1 MYKFSAAELL
11 AKALNKPAEETIKQI
26 ERPKQLQHGDY
37 AFPCFAL
44 AKEKRQSPQS
54 IAAEL
59 AAELSHEEFSAIT
72 AVGGYVNFTLDKK
85 LAGSSVLKD
94 IHQQRAAYGSTAIGQ
109 GQTVTIDLSSP
120 NIAKPFSMGHLRSTV
135 IGNSICLLLEKQ
147 GYDVVRINH
156 VGDWGTQFGKL
167 ICAYEKWGEEEKVRA
182 NTIPEL
188 LKLYVRFH
196 EEAAQNEQLEQEG
209 RDWFRK
215 LEQGDAYANK
225 LWHWFRDVSMKEFG
239 RVYELMGVHFDS
251 DAGEAFYNDKMER
264 VTEELEQ
271 NELLSLSDGAQVV
284 RLDEFDLP
292 PSLIKK
298 KDGATLY
305 ATRDL
310 AAAIYRK
317 ETYQFSKSL
326 YVVGHEQSLH
336 FQQLKIVLNKMGYEW
351 AEGINHIPF
360 GMVLQDGKKMST
372 RKGKLVLL
380 DKVLEKAIQLAATN
394 IAEKNPNLPDKEE
407 VARQVGVGAVL
418 FHDLKHERIH
428 DIDFSLEDMLRVEGE
443 TGPYV
448 QYTHARACTL
458 LAKGGEI
465 QSGSEVDGE
474 TAAAAWPILSLLLQF
489 PDTVGNAAINY
500 DPSRIAKYVIDLAQS
515 FNSYYGRVRILEED
529 EKLGARLAVV
539 GAVASVLE
547 EGLRLLGIRAPRQM

>member
-1 MYKFSAAELL
+1 MYKSIAAELV
-11 AKALNKPAEETIKQI
+11 AEALHKSTEETAKLI

-44 AKEKRQSPQS
+44 AKEKRKSPQH
-54 IAAEL
+54 IASEL
-59 AAELSHEEFSAIT
+59 AANLSNPAFSVIEAM
-72 AVGGYVNFTLDKK
+72 GGYVNFTLNKEH
-85 LAGSSVLKD
+85 AASQVLQT
-94 IHQQRAAYGSTAIGQ
+94 IQQQQVAYGSTTVGQ
-109 GQTVTIDLSSP
+109 GEVVTIDLSSP

-135 IGNSICLLLEKQ
+135 IGNSIGLLLEKQ
-147 GYDVVRINH
+147 GYQVVRINH

-167 ICAYEKWGEEEKVRA
+167 ICAYEKWGDEAKVRR

-188 LKLYVRFH
+188 LKLYIRYH
-196 EEAAQNEQLEQEG
+196 EEAVQNEQLVQEG
-209 RDWFRK
+209 RDWFRR

-225 LWHWFRDVSMKEFG
+225 LWRWFRDVSMEEFG
-239 RVYELMGVHFDS
+239 RVYELMGVKFDS
-251 DAGEAFYNDKMER
+251 DAGEAFYNNKMDR
-264 VTEELEQ
+264 VVKELEQ
-271 NELLSLSDGAQVV
+271 KGLLSLSEGAQVV
-284 RLDEFDLP
+284 QLDAYNLP

-317 ETYQFSKSL
+317 ESYNFSRSL

-336 FQQLKIVLNKMGYEW
+336 FQQLKIVLTKMGYDW
-351 AEGINHIPF
+351 SDGVTHIPF

-380 DKVLEKAIQLAATN
+380 DKVLEQAIQLADAN
-394 IAEKNPNLPDKEE
+394 ISKKNPSLINKAE

-418 FHDLKHERIH
+418 FHDLKQERIH

-458 LAKGGEI
+458 LAKREMDLANSEI
-465 QSGSEVDGE
+465 DKD
-474 TAAAAWPILSLLLQF
+474 TAAEAWPILSQLLQF
-489 PDTVGNAAINY
+489 PEAVTYAAVNY
-500 DPSRIAKYVIDLAQS
+500 DPSRIAKYVIDLAQV
-515 FNSYYGRVRILEED
+515 FNSYYGRVRILNED
-529 EKLGARLAVV
+529 EKLAARLAIVT
-539 GAVASVLE
+539 AVKTVLA
-547 EGLRLLGIRAPRQM
+547 EGLRLLGIGAPKQM

>member
-1 MYKFSAAELL
+1 MYKSSAADLL

-37 AFPCFAL
+37 GFPCFAL

-135 IGNSICLLLEKQ
+135 IGNSISLLLEKQ
-147 GYDVVRINH
+147 GYNVVRINH

-264 VTEELEQ
+264 VVEELEQ

-326 YVVGHEQSLH
+326 YVVGHEQRLH

>member
-1 MYKFSAAELL
+1 MYKFIAAELV
-11 AKALNKPAEETIKQI
+11 AKALNKSAEETMKQI

-44 AKEKRQSPQS
+44 AKEKRQSPQT

-59 AAELSHEEFSAIT
+59 AGDLSHEAFSAIT
-72 AVGGYVNFTLDKK
+72 AVGGYVNFTLHKK
-85 LAGSSVLKD
+85 LAGTSVLAD
-94 IHQQRAAYGSTAIGQ
+94 IHQQRAAYGSTASGQ

-135 IGNSICLLLEKQ
+135 IGNSISLLLEKQ
-147 GYDVVRINH
+147 GYHVVRINH

-167 ICAYEKWGEEEKVRA
+167 ICAYEKWGDEEKVRA

-196 EEAAQNEQLEQEG
+196 EEAAKDGQLEQEG
-209 RDWFRK
+209 RNWFRK
-215 LEQGDAYANK
+215 LEQGDEYANK
-225 LWHWFRDVSMKEFG
+225 LWRWFRDVSMEEFG

-264 VTEELEQ
+264 VVKELEQ
-271 NELLSLSDGAQVV
+271 KDLLSLSEGAQVV

-336 FQQLKIVLNKMGYEW
+336 FQQLKLVLNKMGYAW
-351 AEGINHIPF
+351 SDGIIHIPF

-380 DKVLEKAIQLAATN
+380 DRVLEQAIHLATDN
-394 IAEKNPNLPDKEE
+394 ISEKNPNLADKEE

-428 DIDFSLEDMLRVEGE
+428 DIEFSLEDMLRVEGE

-458 LAKGGEI
+458 LAKGEKTHSSPEI
-465 QSGSEVDGE
+465 DEE

-489 PDTVGNAAINY
+489 PDAVENAASHY
-500 DPSRIAKYVIDLAQS
+500 DPSRIAKYVIDLAQA
-515 FNSYYGRVRILEED
+515 FNSFYGKVRILEED
-529 EKLGARLAVV
+529 GKLGARLSIVE
-539 GAVASVLE
+539 AVASVLE

>member
-1 MYKFSAAELL
+1 MYKTIAAALL
-11 AKALNKPAEETIKQI
+11 AKSLHQSADEIEKQM
-26 ERPKQLQHGDY
+26 ERPKKLQHGDY

-44 AKEKRQSPQS
+44 AKEKRQAPHI
-54 IAAEL
+54 IAAGL
-59 AAELSHEEFSAIT
+59 AKDLSHDVFSAIT
-72 AVGGYVNFTLDKK
+72 AMGGYVNFTLDKK
-85 LAGSSVLKD
+85 LAASRVLRD
-94 IHQQRAAYGSTAIGQ
+94 IHQQRERYGSSAVGQ
-109 GQTVTIDLSSP
+109 GQVITIDLSSP

-135 IGNSICLLLEKQ
+135 IGNSISLLLEKQ

-167 ICAYEKWGEEEKVRA
+167 ICAYEKWGDEEKVRG

-196 EEAAQNEQLEQEG
+196 EEAADDEQLEQEG

-215 LEQGDAYANK
+215 LEQGDVYANK
-225 LWHWFRDVSMKEFG
+225 LWRWFRDESMKEFG
-239 RVYELMGVHFDS
+239 RVYQMMGVHFDS

-264 VTEELEQ
+264 VVAELEQ
-271 NELLSLSDGAQVV
+271 KELLSWSEGAQVV
-284 RLDEFDLP
+284 RLDEQELP

-317 ETYQFSKSL
+317 ETYGFSKSL

-336 FQQLKIVLNKMGYEW
+336 FQQLKLVLKKMGYEW
-351 AEGINHIPF
+351 ADGISHIPF

-380 DKVLEKAIQLAATN
+380 DKVLKQAIQLAAAN
-394 IAEKNPNLPDKEE
+394 IAEKNPDLVDKEE
-407 VARQVGVGAVL
+407 IARQVGVGAVL
-418 FHDLKHERIH
+418 FHDLKHERIR
-428 DIDFSLEDMLRVEGE
+428 DIEFSLEDMLRVEGE
-443 TGPYV
+443 TGPYA

-458 LAKGGEI
+458 LAKAGDIRCNPEVSAEAAADAWPVLSQLI
-465 QSGSEVDGE
+465 QFPEAVD
-474 TAAAAWPILSLLLQF
+474 AAAAH
-489 PDTVGNAAINY
+489 Y
-500 DPSRIAKYVIDLAQS
+500 DPSRIAKYVIDLAQA
-515 FNSYYGRVRILEED
+515 FNSYYGKVRILEEND
-529 EKLGARLAVV
+529 DLGARLAIVEAAA
-539 GAVASVLE
+539 AVLA
-547 EGLRLLGIRAPRQM
+547 EGLRLLGIAAPKQM

>member
-1 MYKFSAAELL
+1 MYKSSAAELL
-11 AKALNKPAEETIKQI
+11 AKALNKSADETIKQI

-59 AAELSHEEFSAIT
+59 AADLSHADFSAIT
-72 AVGGYVNFTLDKK
+72 AVGGYVNFTLDKEI
-85 LAGSSVLKD
+85 AGSSVLKD
-94 IHQQRAAYGSTAIGQ
+94 IHLQRTAYGSKAVGQ

-135 IGNSICLLLEKQ
+135 IGNSISLLLEKQ

-167 ICAYEKWGEEEKVRA
+167 ICAYGKWGDEEKVRA

-196 EEAAQNEQLEQEG
+196 EEAEQNEQLEQEG

-225 LWHWFRDVSMKEFG
+225 LWRWFRDVSMEEFG

-264 VTEELEQ
+264 VVEELEQ
-271 NELLSLSDGAQVV
+271 KKLLSLSEGAQVV
-284 RLDEFDLP
+284 RLDDFDLP

-317 ETYQFSKSL
+317 EKYKFSRSL

-336 FQQLKIVLNKMGYEW
+336 FQQLKLVLEKMGYAW
-351 AEGINHIPF
+351 ADGIIHIPF

-380 DKVLEKAIQLAATN
+380 DKVLEQAIQLAATN
-394 IAEKNPNLPDKEE
+394 IAEKNPNLADKDE
-407 VARQVGVGAVL
+407 VAKQVGVGAIL

-428 DIDFSLEDMLRVEGE
+428 DVDFSLEDMLRVEGE

-458 LAKGGEI
+458 LAKGSKI
-465 QSGSEVDGE
+465 KSRPEVDEE
-474 TAAAAWPILSLLLQF
+474 TAAAAWPMLSLLMQF
-489 PDTVGNAAINY
+489 PDTVENAAINY
-500 DPSRIAKYVIDLAQS
+500 DPSKIAKYVIDLAQA
-515 FNSYYGRVRILEED
+515 FNNFYGKVRILEED
-529 EKLGARLAVV
+529 DKIGARLAIVE
-539 GAVASVLE
+539 AVALVLE

>member
-1 MYKFSAAELL
+1 MYKSIAAGLIAE
-11 AKALNKPAEETIKQI
+11 ALNKSTAETSKLI

-44 AKEKRQSPQS
+44 AKEKRQSPQR
-54 IAAEL
+54 IASEL
-59 AAELSHEEFSAIT
+59 AANLSHPAFSAIQ
-72 AVGGYVNFTLDKK
+72 AMGGYVNFTLHKEH
-85 LAGSSVLKD
+85 AGSQVLQTIQK
-94 IHQQRAAYGSTAIGQ
+94 QQAGYGSTTTGQ
-109 GQTVTIDLSSP
+109 GELVTIDLSSP

-135 IGNSICLLLEKQ
+135 IGSSIGLLLEKQ
-147 GYDVVRINH
+147 GYEVVRINH

-167 ICAYEKWGEEEKVRA
+167 ICAYEKWGEEAKVRR

-188 LKLYVRFH
+188 LKLYIRFH
-196 EEAAQNEQLEQEG
+196 EEAAQNEQLDQEG

-215 LEQGDAYANK
+215 LEQGDAYATK
-225 LWHWFRDVSMKEFG
+225 LWRWFREVSMEEFD
-239 RVYELMGVHFDS
+239 RVYELMGVAFDS
-251 DAGEAFYNDKMER
+251 DAGEAFYNDKMDR
-264 VTEELEQ
+264 VVEELEQ
-271 NELLSLSDGAQVV
+271 KGLLSLSEGAQVV
-284 RLDEFDLP
+284 ELDAYNLP

-317 ETYQFSKSL
+317 ETYNFSKSL

-336 FQQLKIVLNKMGYEW
+336 FQQLQIVLAKMGYDW
-351 AEGINHIPF
+351 AESITHIPF

-380 DKVLEKAIQLAATN
+380 DKVLEQAIQLADAN
-394 IAEKNPNLPDKEE
+394 ISKKNPNLINKAE

-418 FHDLKHERIH
+418 FHDLKQERIH

-458 LAKGGEI
+458 LAKSEMNHA
-465 QSGSEVDGE
+465 GSDIDKD
-474 TAAAAWPILSLLLQF
+474 TAAEAWPILSQLLQF
-489 PDTVGNAAINY
+489 PEAVASAAANY
-500 DPSRIAKYVIDLAQS
+500 DPSRIAKYVIDLAPA
-515 FNSYYGRVRILEED
+515 FNSYYGQVRILEKD
-529 EKLGARLAVV
+529 EKLAARLGVVTAVKT
-539 GAVASVLE
+539 VLA
-547 EGLRLLGIRAPRQM
+547 EGLRLLGIGAPKQM

>member
-1 MYKFSAAELL
+1 MYKSSAADLL

-135 IGNSICLLLEKQ
+135 IGNSISLLLEKQ

-264 VTEELEQ
+264 VVEELEQ

>member
-1 MYKFSAAELL
+1 MYKSSAAELL
-11 AKALNKPAEETIKQI
+11 AKALNKPSEETIKQI

-59 AAELSHEEFSAIT
+59 AAELTHEEFSAIT

-85 LAGSSVLKD
+85 LAGSSVLKE

-135 IGNSICLLLEKQ
+135 IGNSISLLLEKQ

-209 RDWFRK
+209 RNWFRK

-264 VTEELEQ
+264 AVEELEQ

-380 DKVLEKAIQLAATN
+380 DKVLEQAIQLAATN

-500 DPSRIAKYVIDLAQS
+500 DPSRIAKYVIDLAQA

>member
-1 MYKFSAAELL
+1 MYKSMIAEVI
-11 AKALNKPAEETIKQI
+11 AKALDRSSAEVEEQI

-44 AKEKRQSPQS
+44 AKEKRKAPHI
-54 IAAEL
+54 IASEL
-59 AAELSHEEFSAIT
+59 AAGLSHDLFSSIT
-72 AVGGYVNFTLDKK
+72 SIGGYVNFTLDKSF
-85 LAGSSVLKD
+85 AGYQVLHD
-94 IHQQRAAYGSTAIGQ
+94 ILQQRENYGSAKVGKNQ
-109 GQTVTIDLSSP
+109 MVTIDLSSP

-135 IGNSICLLLEKQ
+135 IGNSIGLLLEKQ
-147 GYDVVRINH
+147 GYEVERINH

-196 EEAAQNEQLEQEG
+196 EEAAEDEQLEQEG
-209 RDWFRK
+209 RDWFLK
-215 LEQGDAYANK
+215 LEQGDPYANK
-225 LWHWFRDVSMKEFG
+225 LWSWFRDVSMEEFG
-239 RVYELMGVHFDS
+239 RVYQLMGIHFDS
-251 DAGEAFYNDKMER
+251 DAGEAFYNDKMDR
-264 VTEELEQ
+264 VVEELEQ
-271 NELLSLSDGAQVV
+271 KELLSLSEGAQVV
-284 RLDEFDLP
+284 RLDEHELP

-317 ETYQFSKSL
+317 ETYNFSKSL

-336 FQQLKIVLNKMGYEW
+336 FQQLKLVLNKMGYEW
-351 AEGINHIPF
+351 ADQINHVPF

-380 DKVLEKAIQLAATN
+380 DKVLEKAIELASAN
-394 IAEKNPNLPDKEE
+394 ISKKNPNLINKDE

-428 DIDFSLEDMLRVEGE
+428 DIEFSLENMLRVEGE

-458 LAKGGEI
+458 LQKAGDIRRNPDIAAG
-465 QSGSEVDGE
+465 
-474 TAAAAWPILSLLLQF
+474 TAAEAWPMISLLMQF
-489 PDTVGNAAINY
+489 SEAVDYAVLHY
-500 DPSRIAKYVIDLAQS
+500 DPSRVAKYVIDLAQA
-515 FNSYYGRVRILEED
+515 FNSYYGKVRILQED
-529 EKLGARLAVV
+529 DEIESRLAIVE
-539 GAVASVLE
+539 AVAVVLA
-547 EGLRLLGIRAPRQM
+547 EGLRLLGIDAPKKM

>member
-1 MYKFSAAELL
+1 
-11 AKALNKPAEETIKQI
+11 LNKPSEETIKQI

-135 IGNSICLLLEKQ
+135 IGNSISLLLEKQ
-147 GYDVVRINH
+147 GYNVVRINH

-239 RVYELMGVHFDS
+239 RVYGLMGVHFDS
-251 DAGEAFYNDKMER
+251 GAGEAFYNDKMER
-264 VTEELEQ
+264 VVEELEQ

-317 ETYQFSKSL
+317 ETYQFFKSL

>member
-1 MYKFSAAELL
+1 MYKSSAAELL
-11 AKALNKPAEETIKQI
+11 AKALNKSAEEMIIQI
-26 ERPKQLQHGDY
+26 ERPKLLQHGDY
-37 AFPCFAL
+37 AFPSFAL
-44 AKEKRQSPQS
+44 AKEKRQSPQT

-59 AAELSHEEFSAIT
+59 AAELSHEAFSAIM

-85 LAGSSVLKD
+85 LAGSRVLKD

-135 IGNSICLLLEKQ
+135 IGNSISLLLEKQ

-264 VTEELEQ
+264 VVEELEQ

-474 TAAAAWPILSLLLQF
+474 TVAAAWPILSLLLQF

>member
-1 MYKFSAAELL
+1 MYKQIAAELL
-11 AKALNKPAEETIKQI
+11 AKSLNKSAEEIEEQM

-44 AKEKRQSPQS
+44 AKEKRQAPQI

-59 AAELSHEEFSAIT
+59 ANDLSHDVFSAIT
-72 AVGGYVNFTLDKK
+72 AMGGYVNFTLDKQF
-85 LAGSSVLKD
+85 AGSCVLSS
-94 IHQQRAAYGSTAIGQ
+94 IHQQRERYGSTAIGQ
-109 GQTVTIDLSSP
+109 GQVVTIDLSSP

-135 IGNSICLLLEKQ
+135 IGNSISLLLEKQ
-147 GYDVVRINH
+147 GYEVVRINH

-167 ICAYEKWGEEEKVRA
+167 ICAYEKWGEEAKVRS

-188 LKLYVRFH
+188 LKLYIRFH
-196 EEAAQNEQLEQEG
+196 EEAVNDEQLEQEG
-209 RDWFRK
+209 RDWFKK

-225 LWHWFRDVSMKEFG
+225 LWRWFRDVSMEEFE
-239 RVYELMGVHFDS
+239 RVYQLMGVRFDS

-264 VTEELEQ
+264 VVKELEQ
-271 NELLSLSDGAQVV
+271 KELLSWSEGAQVV
-284 RLDEFDLP
+284 RLDEQELP

-317 ETYQFSKSL
+317 ETYGFSDSL

-336 FQQLKIVLNKMGYEW
+336 FQQLKLVLKKMGYEW
-351 AEGINHIPF
+351 ADAISHISF

-380 DKVLEKAIQLAATN
+380 DKVLEQAIQLAAAN
-394 IAEKNPNLPDKEE
+394 IAKKNPELADKEE

-418 FHDLKHERIH
+418 FHDLKHERIR
-428 DIDFSLEDMLRVEGE
+428 DIEFSLEDMLRVEGE

-458 LAKGGEI
+458 LTKAGDI
-465 QSGSEVDGE
+465 RYGSEV
-474 TAAAAWPILSLLLQF
+474 AADIAADAWPMLSLLMQF
-489 PDTVGNAAINY
+489 PEAVDYATANH
-500 DPSRIAKYVIDLAQS
+500 DPSHIAKYVIDLAQA
-515 FNSYYGRVRILEED
+515 FNSYYGKVRILEEND
-529 EKLGARLAVV
+529 DLGARLAIVE
-539 GAVASVLE
+539 AVAIVLA
-547 EGLRLLGIRAPRQM
+547 EGLRLLGIAAPKQM

>member
-1 MYKFSAAELL
+1 MYKSIAAELV
-11 AKALNKPAEETIKQI
+11 AKALNKPAEEMTHQI

-37 AFPCFAL
+37 AFPCFSL
-44 AKEKRQSPQS
+44 AKEKRQSPQN
-54 IAAEL
+54 IAVEL
-59 AAELSHEEFSAIT
+59 ATGLTHEVFSSIT
-72 AVGGYVNFTLDKK
+72 AVGGYVNFTLHKK

-94 IHQQRAAYGSTAIGQ
+94 ILQQRAAYGSTTIGQ

-135 IGNSICLLLEKQ
+135 IGNSISLLLEKQ

-167 ICAYEKWGEEEKVRA
+167 ICAYEKWGEEVKVRA

-196 EEAAQNEQLEQEG
+196 EEAAHNEQLEQEG

-225 LWHWFRDVSMKEFG
+225 LWSWFRDVSMEEFD
-239 RVYELMGVHFDS
+239 RVYKLMGVRFDS

-264 VTEELEQ
+264 VVEELEQ
-271 NELLSLSDGAQVV
+271 KELLSLSEGAQVV
-284 RLDEFDLP
+284 RLDEFELP

-317 ETYQFSKSL
+317 ETYKFSKSL

-336 FQQLKIVLNKMGYEW
+336 FQQLKLVLEKMGYEW
-351 AEGINHIPF
+351 AEGITHIPF

-380 DKVLEKAIQLAATN
+380 DKVLEQAIHLADAN
-394 IAEKNPNLPDKEE
+394 ITEKNPGLANKEE

-428 DIDFSLEDMLRVEGE
+428 DIEFSLEDMLRVEGE

-448 QYTHARACTL
+448 QYTHARASTL
-458 LAKGGEI
+458 LAKGGEF
-465 QSGSEVDGE
+465 QDGSEVDEE
-474 TAAAAWPILSLLLQF
+474 TAVAAWPILSLLLQF
-489 PDTVGNAAINY
+489 PEAIANAGTNY
-500 DPSRIAKYVIDLAQS
+500 DPSRIAKYVIDLAQA
-515 FNSYYGRVRILEED
+515 FNSYYGKVRILEKD
-529 EKLGARLAVV
+529 EKLGARLAIVE
-539 GAVASVLE
+539 AVASVLE
-547 EGLRLLGIRAPRQM
+547 EGLRLLGIHAPTQM

>member
-1 MYKFSAAELL
+1 MYKLSAAELL
-11 AKALNKPAEETIKQI
+11 AKALNKPAEETMKQI
-26 ERPKQLQHGDY
+26 ERPKQLHHGDY

-59 AAELSHEEFSAIT
+59 AAELSLEEFSAIT
-72 AVGGYVNFTLDKK
+72 AVGGYVNFTLNKK
-85 LAGSSVLKD
+85 LAGSSVVKD
-94 IHQQRAAYGSTAIGQ
+94 IHQQRVAYGSTAIGQ

-135 IGNSICLLLEKQ
+135 IGNSISLLLEKQ
-147 GYDVVRINH
+147 GYEVVRINH

-167 ICAYEKWGEEEKVRA
+167 ICAYEKWGEEAKVRA

-196 EEAAQNEQLEQEG
+196 KEAAQDEQLEQEG

-225 LWHWFRDVSMKEFG
+225 LWRWFRDVSMEEFG
-239 RVYELMGVHFDS
+239 RVYEIMGVHFDS

-264 VTEELEQ
+264 VVKELEQ
-271 NELLSLSDGAQVV
+271 KKLLSMSEGAQVV

-292 PSLIKK
+292 PSLIRK

-336 FQQLKIVLNKMGYEW
+336 FQQLKLVLDKMGYEW

-380 DKVLEKAIQLAATN
+380 DKVLEQAIQLAATN
-394 IAEKNPNLPDKEE
+394 IEEKNPNLPDKEE

-465 QSGSEVDGE
+465 QGVLEVDEE

-489 PDTVGNAAINY
+489 PGAVGNAAINY
-500 DPSRIAKYVIDLAQS
+500 DPSKIAKYVIDLAQA
-515 FNSYYGRVRILEED
+515 FNSYYGKVRILEED

-539 GAVASVLE
+539 EAVASVLE
-547 EGLRLLGIRAPRQM
+547 EGLRLLGIHAPRQM